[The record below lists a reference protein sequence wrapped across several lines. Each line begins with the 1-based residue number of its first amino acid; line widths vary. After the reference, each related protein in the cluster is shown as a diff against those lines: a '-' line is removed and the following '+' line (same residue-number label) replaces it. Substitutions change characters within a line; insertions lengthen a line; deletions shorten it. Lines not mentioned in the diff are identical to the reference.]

1 MNRHKKFYST
11 LRDKMCGDDYDD
23 YYEEE
28 EDNFY
33 DEEDLQYIVQAG
45 AIPAQPVKVSAT
57 AGCSATQGASSKEVE
72 LTSGK
77 DYNLCPDDLD
87 YSLIIT
93 LLTEFKRKWGE
104 CASVQALKLDPALCD
119 IVDAFREH
127 NYDVDEAVAYMVSK
141 LTEEQSRV
149 GTQNLPQLSSP
160 LPHPVNVGV
169 PASTTTS
176 TSTAGLKPGGRTLK
190 LGKGSKSTDK
200 PTINA
205 SEGVTKTMSTMASGA
220 HRTGGI
226 SKLKKN
232 KVQEIMPDPNKRDC
246 TFVIAGHVDAGK
258 STTLGHLL
266 LLLGRVSQSDVDRN
280 ERSARQLNKESF
292 KYAWLLDQSEEE
304 RRRGV
309 TIDSGSYCFE
319 TEHRRINILDAP
331 GHKDYVLSMISSA
344 TQADAALL
352 VVTVAPSEFEV
363 GLSHGTKEHLFILKT
378 LSVGRLIVAVNK
390 MDAVDYS
397 KDRYDHVVLELKR
410 LLKQIRF
417 KEEAIV
423 GFCPVSG
430 MRGTNLLTVD
440 HAATPWYKGPSLV
453 QLFDQ
458 CPLENRLLDAP
469 LRLSLQD
476 VQGARLFCKV
486 ESGRLS
492 KASKVLLLPADVTV
506 HVKTIVRPTTGE
518 LVTAAFAGDAVELDT
533 DSSLVGLF
541 PGCVGCLPT
550 ASIRCSTDFEARVQT
565 FATLQSS
572 ILPGTSFT
580 MVVHALTVP
589 VKVLA
594 LVSKM
599 DCRGNWS
606 KGMVKCIPKATQAI
620 IVFRAASKI
629 ALEPAEACR
638 ALGRFLLQQDGN
650 TVAGGLV
657 EKMML

>member
-1 MNRHKKFYST
+1 MY
-11 LRDKMCGDDYDD
+11 GDDYDD

-33 DEEDLQYIVQAG
+33 DEEDLQYVVRAG
-45 AIPAQPVKVSAT
+45 AIPAQPVNVPAT
-57 AGCSATQGASSKEVE
+57 AGCSATQGVSSQKVE
-72 LTSGK
+72 LTSGEEH
-77 DYNLCPDDLD
+77 NLCPDDLD
-87 YSLIIT
+87 YSLIT
-93 LLTEFKRKWGE
+93 ALLTEFKRKWGE
-104 CASVQALKLDPALCD
+104 CAPVQTLKLNPALCD

-127 NYDVDEAVAYMVSK
+127 NYDVDEAVAYTVSK
-141 LTEEQSRV
+141 LMEEQLRV
-149 GTQNLPQLSSP
+149 GTQNPPHSPPP
-160 LPHPVNVGV
+160 LPHSVNVGV
-169 PASTTTS
+169 PALT
-176 TSTAGLKPGGRTLK
+176 TAGPKPGGRTLK

-205 SEGVTKTMSTMASGA
+205 SEEVTKTMSTMASGA
-220 HRTGGI
+220 HRTGGV

-232 KVQEIMPDPNKRDC
+232 EAKEIMPDPNKRDC

-266 LLLGRVSQSDVDRN
+266 LLLGKVSQSDVDRN

-331 GHKDYVLSMISSA
+331 GHKDYVLNMISSS

-390 MDAVDYS
+390 MDAVGYS
-397 KDRYDHVVLELKR
+397 KDRYDHVVSELKL

-440 HAATPWYKGPSLV
+440 HAVTPWYEGPSLV

-458 CPLENRLLDAP
+458 CPLESRLLDAP

-506 HVKTIVRPTTGE
+506 QVKTIMRPTTGE
-518 LVTAAFAGDAVELDT
+518 LVTAAFAGDTVEIDT

-541 PGCVGCLPT
+541 PGCVGCLPI

-589 VKVLA
+589 VKVLV

-599 DCRGNWS
+599 DRRGNWS
-606 KGMVKCIPKATQAI
+606 KGMVKCIQKATQAI